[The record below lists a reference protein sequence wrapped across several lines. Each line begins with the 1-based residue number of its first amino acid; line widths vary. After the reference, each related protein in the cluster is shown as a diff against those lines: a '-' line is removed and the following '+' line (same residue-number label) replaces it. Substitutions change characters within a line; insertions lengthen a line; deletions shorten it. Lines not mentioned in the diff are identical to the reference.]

1 MSEMIFKENCK
12 VAIFKAPESDN
23 YRQVVMDYMMKMAN
37 ITWTPKETF
46 SIKWKGEPR
55 FPINLVYEKGKTYH
69 GMTYTDTK
77 GTLDMFEQLLEDGEM
92 TPNSEYY
99 DECFGNHCSA
109 SMIMSYQQ
117 VLDFPFRG
125 LCKPNSARGTMLKL
139 VGNLHQP
146 TEFGRNYDSLDVW
159 NANSKKD
166 VMEAFALL
174 DMGDIVYYSNKH
186 KSGHARMVSRPSEV
200 VRFENGEID
209 PENSYVITVEQ
220 TNKFDTTEWAN
231 GRNTTWRIN
240 HKYSFATMYEKRF
253 KPVTFTIYTSG
264 EKSKDAYLIYKGNND
279 AESLLSG
286 KLSGNV
292 TSTFPLSYVRVT
304 IKDDTGKVVMHS
316 IKYNLPADYYADI
329 ADLNADLK
337 LDTLKKGTYTCTI
350 RAGIARGGKDF
361 EKFEFTI

>member
-117 VLDFPFRG
+117 ILDFPFRG

-139 VGNLHQP
+139 VGNLHQ
-146 TEFGRNYDSLDVW
+146 T
-159 NANSKKD
+159 
-166 VMEAFALL
+166 LL
-174 DMGDIVYYSNKH
+174 
-186 KSGHARMVSRPSEV
+186 V
-200 VRFENGEID
+200 VVEHI
-209 PENSYVITVEQ
+209 SIYV
-220 TNKFDTTEWAN
+220 
-231 GRNTTWRIN
+231 
-240 HKYSFATMYEKRF
+240 
-253 KPVTFTIYTSG
+253 
-264 EKSKDAYLIYKGNND
+264 
-279 AESLLSG
+279 G
-286 KLSGNV
+286 KLVDEG
-292 TSTFPLSYVRVT
+292 TRAL
-304 IKDDTGKVVMHS
+304 GLM
-316 IKYNLPADYYADI
+316 L
-329 ADLNADLK
+329 LNQIVEDAQ
-337 LDTLKKGTYTCTI
+337 
-350 RAGIARGGKDF
+350 
-361 EKFEFTI
+361 